1 MSRKVPLKD
10 YIDYLELELEYHRN
24 IESSKDVIKQ
34 FLTKLV
40 KAKKVYNDDPNGVVT
55 EKLVKKKQLK
65 KLADKI
71 YTKAL
76 KITKFLGDKAVASGD
91 MDSEGRKFAL
101 ELATGVHD
109 EALLDLAAH
118 APDLSELDE
127 LEERLERLKS
137 GLGDTWASTVGY
149 NSGEDAAQFQRPP
162 GVPHAFARRDANQ
175 DYARAAA
182 VGEASRMLHFDFPA
196 NESRKL
202 DLGEKGKKMR
212 KEGVMTRDES
222 IAARKTMEAE
232 LDDIRDL
239 ISQLEAEVE
248 EEKKKVAGDPRAV
261 PHGGRKRG
269 RTRRKRRR
277 TRRKRR
283 RTRRKRRRTRK

>member
-71 YTKAL
+71 HTKAL

-91 MDSEGRKFAL
+91 MDSEGRKFAF

-127 LEERLERLKS
+127 LGAHDDFVSAIAAVSDREIDELAKRVERLKS
-137 GLGDTWASTVGY
+137 GLGD
-149 NSGEDAAQFQRPP
+149 NSGED
-162 GVPHAFARRDANQ
+162 AFARRDANQ
-175 DYARAAA
+175 DYATAAA

-196 NESRKL
+196 NETRKL

-222 IAARKTMEAE
+222 IAARKTMKAE

-248 EEKKKVAGDPRAV
+248 EDKKKE
-261 PHGGRKRG
+261 
-269 RTRRKRRR
+269 RTMREDTHTPVSYTHLTLPTKAEV
-277 TRRKRR
+277 
-283 RTRRKRRRTRK
+283 

>member
-91 MDSEGRKFAL
+91 MDSEERKFAL
-101 ELATGVHD
+101 EVATGVHD
-109 EALLDLAAH
+109 DFVSAIAAVS
-118 APDLSELDE
+118 DREIDE
-127 LEERLERLKS
+127 LAKRVERLKS
-137 GLGDTWASTVGY
+137 GLGD
-149 NSGEDAAQFQRPP
+149 NSGE
-162 GVPHAFARRDANQ
+162 DANQ

>member
-71 YTKAL
+71 HTKAL

-91 MDSEGRKFAL
+91 MDSEGRKFAF

-127 LEERLERLKS
+127 LGAHDDFVSAIAAVSDREIDELAKRVERLKS
-137 GLGDTWASTVGY
+137 GLGD
-149 NSGEDAAQFQRPP
+149 NSGE
-162 GVPHAFARRDANQ
+162 DANQ

-222 IAARKTMEAE
+222 IAARKTMKAE

-248 EEKKKVAGDPRAV
+248 QEKKKEVGGDPRAV

-269 RTRRKRRR
+269 RIRRKRRR

>member
-1 MSRKVPLKD
+1 
-10 YIDYLELELEYHRN
+10 
-24 IESSKDVIKQ
+24 
-34 FLTKLV
+34 
-40 KAKKVYNDDPNGVVT
+40 
-55 EKLVKKKQLK
+55 
-65 KLADKI
+65 
-71 YTKAL
+71 
-76 KITKFLGDKAVASGD
+76 
-91 MDSEGRKFAL
+91 MDSEGRKFAF

-127 LEERLERLKS
+127 LGAHDDFVSAIAAVSDREIDELAKRVERLKS
-137 GLGDTWASTVGY
+137 GLGD
-149 NSGEDAAQFQRPP
+149 NSGE
-162 GVPHAFARRDANQ
+162 DANQ

-248 EEKKKVAGDPRAV
+248 QEKKKEVGGDPRAV

-269 RTRRKRRR
+269 RIRRKRRR

>member
-71 YTKAL
+71 HTKAL

-91 MDSEGRKFAL
+91 MDSEGRKFAF

-127 LEERLERLKS
+127 LGAHDDFVSAIAAVSDREIDELAKRVERLKS
-137 GLGDTWASTVGY
+137 GLGD
-149 NSGEDAAQFQRPP
+149 NSGEDA
-162 GVPHAFARRDANQ
+162 NQ
-175 DYARAAA
+175 DHARAAA

-196 NESRKL
+196 NETRKL

-222 IAARKTMEAE
+222 IAALKTMEAE

-248 EEKKKVAGDPRAV
+248 QEKKKEVGGDPRAV

-269 RTRRKRRR
+269 RIRRKRRR

>member
-71 YTKAL
+71 HTKAL

-91 MDSEGRKFAL
+91 MDSEGRKFAF

-127 LEERLERLKS
+127 LGAHDDFVSAIAAVSDREIDELAKRVERLKS
-137 GLGDTWASTVGY
+137 GLGD
-149 NSGEDAAQFQRPP
+149 NSGE
-162 GVPHAFARRDANQ
+162 DANQ

-248 EEKKKVAGDPRAV
+248 QEKKKEVGGDPRAV

-269 RTRRKRRR
+269 RI
-277 TRRKRR
+277 RRKRR

>member
-71 YTKAL
+71 HTKAL

-91 MDSEGRKFAL
+91 MDSEGRKFAF

-127 LEERLERLKS
+127 LGAHDDFVSAIAAVSDREIDELAKRVERLKS
-137 GLGDTWASTVGY
+137 GLGD
-149 NSGEDAAQFQRPP
+149 NSGE
-162 GVPHAFARRDANQ
+162 DANQ

-248 EEKKKVAGDPRAV
+248 QEKKKEVGGDPRAV

-269 RTRRKRRR
+269 RIRRKRRR

>member
-71 YTKAL
+71 HTKAL
-76 KITKFLGDKAVASGD
+76 KITTCLGDKAGASGD

-101 ELATGVHD
+101 ELATGAHD
-109 EALLDLAAH
+109 DFVSAIAAVS
-118 APDLSELDE
+118 DREIDE
-127 LEERLERLKS
+127 LAKRVERLKS
-137 GLGDTWASTVGY
+137 GLGD
-149 NSGEDAAQFQRPP
+149 NSGE
-162 GVPHAFARRDANQ
+162 DANQ
-175 DYARAAA
+175 DYATAAA

-196 NESRKL
+196 NETRKL

-248 EEKKKVAGDPRAV
+248 QEKKKEVGGDPRAV

-269 RTRRKRRR
+269 RIRRKRRR